1 MKVNYN
7 WLKDFVDIR
16 VDPEQ
21 LGELLTMAGLE
32 VDSIEPVGESLDRIT
47 AARIMRVRPHPGA
60 DRLKLCDVDT
70 GEETLQVVCGA
81 PNLEEEMVAPFAAH
95 GVRIPNGLEIR
106 KSTIRGEKSYG
117 MLLAEDELGLT
128 DDHEGLMLLDD
139 DVPPG
144 TPLSSVLPFPDW
156 VFEVSV
162 TPNRPDWTSVEGIAR
177 EIAAV
182 TGSKLRLR
190 DFDIEGNGP
199 PISSLVDVTIEDS
212 EGCPRYCA
220 GLVQGVQLAP
230 SPFWLRYRLHACG
243 LRAINNVVDATNYV
257 LLETG
262 QPLHS
267 FDYKRVSENRI
278 IVRRA
283 EEGERFTTL
292 DGDTRTLSSEILMI
306 CDGAR
311 PVAIAGIMGGL
322 NSEIFAGTTDVLL
335 ESAYFDPVTIR
346 RGSRRLGLST
356 EASYRFERGVD
367 PEGTPIALKRCLS
380 LIVSLAGGKVA
391 DGFIDARPR
400 SFTRPRIELRV
411 ERTNRILGTDLDI
424 DTVGKHLSSLQM
436 QVEERGENLTVTPP
450 SFRMDIDRE
459 IDLVEE
465 VARIEGYK
473 NIPVTFPAVRPCS
486 KPASLEY
493 SLRDKIR
500 EILVGS
506 GFSEVISYS
515 FTSRDS
521 VGLLDVPEEHLLRNF
536 VSLMNPLSID
546 QSVMRTSLIPGVAGA
561 ARTNISRGEQDLKLF
576 EWGKIFTPSDDDLP
590 LETTMVSGLMTGL
603 YHRKEWYGNEKP
615 VDFYHVKG
623 VVETLLDG
631 IHVDNAVFT
640 EGHDSPGYD
649 KEGPVACI
657 SAGDQ
662 VLGVVGKASRAVT
675 EFCRSKDGGEVYLF
689 ELYAAPLL
697 QWWGRPPLF
706 KPYPKF
712 PAVYRDLSV
721 IVDPDVKC
729 AAIECVIRE
738 KGGELVEDVSLFD
751 IYDREGDSGLER
763 AIAFRICYR
772 SPGSTL
778 DGATVNALHE
788 SIIEAI
794 CAETGGRLREG

>member
-1 MKVNYN
+1 
-7 WLKDFVDIR
+7 
-16 VDPEQ
+16 
-21 LGELLTMAGLE
+21 
-32 VDSIEPVGESLDRIT
+32 
-47 AARIMRVRPHPGA
+47 
-60 DRLKLCDVDT
+60 
-70 GEETLQVVCGA
+70 
-81 PNLEEEMVAPFAAH
+81 
-95 GVRIPNGLEIR
+95 
-106 KSTIRGEKSYG
+106 
-117 MLLAEDELGLT
+117 
-128 DDHEGLMLLDD
+128 
-139 DVPPG
+139 
-144 TPLSSVLPFPDW
+144 
-156 VFEVSV
+156 
-162 TPNRPDWTSVEGIAR
+162 
-177 EIAAV
+177 
-182 TGSKLRLR
+182 
-190 DFDIEGNGP
+190 
-199 PISSLVDVTIEDS
+199 VDVAIQDP

-267 FDYKRVSENRI
+267 FDYKRVSGSRI

-292 DGDTRTLSSEILMI
+292 DGETRTLSSETLMI
-306 CDGAR
+306 CDGER
-311 PVAIAGIMGGL
+311 PVAVAGIMGGL

-367 PEGTPIALKRCLS
+367 PEGTPLALKRCLS

-391 DGFIDARPR
+391 GGFIDAGER
-400 SFTRPRIELRV
+400 SFGRSQIELRV
-411 ERTNRILGTDLDI
+411 ERTNRLLGTDLAAEI
-424 DTVGKHLSSLQM
+424 MGKHLSSLQM
-436 QVEERGENLTVTPP
+436 EVREKGGNLAVTPP
-450 SFRMDIDRE
+450 SFRMDIERE

-473 NIPVTFPAVRPCS
+473 KIPVTYPAVRPCT
-486 KPASLEY
+486 KPERLEY

-500 EILVGS
+500 EILVGC

-521 VGLLDVPEEHLLRNF
+521 ADILDVPEGHMLRNF

-561 ARTNISRGEQDLKLF
+561 ARTNLSRGDQELKLF
-576 EWGKIFTPSDDDLP
+576 EWGKIFTPSGDDLP
-590 LETTMVSGLMTGL
+590 FEATMVSGLMSGL
-603 YHRKEWYGNEKP
+603 YHRKEWYGNERP

-631 IHVDNAVFT
+631 IHVDHVVFT
-640 EGHDSPGYD
+640 ECHDSPGYD
-649 KEGPVACI
+649 KKGPVACI
-657 SAGDQ
+657 TAGNET
-662 VLGVVGKASRAVT
+662 LGVVGKASRAVT
-675 EFCRSKDGGEVYLF
+675 QFCRSKDGGDVYLF
-689 ELYAAPLL
+689 ELYAAALMR
-697 QWWGRPPLF
+697 WWEKSPLF

-721 IVDPDVKC
+721 MVSPGSKC
-729 AAIECVIRE
+729 AAIEGIIRE

-751 IYDREGDSGLER
+751 VYDREGDSGLER

-772 SPGSTL
+772 SQGSTL

>member
-1 MKVNYN
+1 M
-7 WLKDFVDIR
+7 I
-16 VDPEQ
+16 
-21 LGELLTMAGLE
+21 
-32 VDSIEPVGESLDRIT
+32 
-47 AARIMRVRPHPGA
+47 
-60 DRLKLCDVDT
+60 
-70 GEETLQVVCGA
+70 
-81 PNLEEEMVAPFAAH
+81 APFAGH
-95 GVRIPNGLEIR
+95 GVRLPGGMEIR
-106 KSTIRGEKSYG
+106 ESKIRGEKSCG

-128 DDHEGLMLLDD
+128 DDHQGLMVLGD
-139 DVPPG
+139 DVAPG

-162 TPNRPDWTSVEGIAR
+162 TPNRPDWTSVVGIAR
-177 EIAAV
+177 EIAAI
-182 TGSKLRLR
+182 TGSRLRLSG
-190 DFDIEGNGP
+190 FDIEGGGP
-199 PISSLVDVTIEDS
+199 PISSLVDVMIEDP

-230 SPFWLRYRLHACG
+230 SPFWMRYRLHACG

-267 FDYKRVSENRI
+267 FDYHRVSGSRI

-292 DGDTRTLSSEILMI
+292 DGETRTLSGETLMI
-306 CDGAR
+306 CDGDR
-311 PVAIAGIMGGL
+311 PVAVAGIMGGL

-367 PEGTPIALKRCLS
+367 LEGTPLALKRCLS

-391 DGFIDARPR
+391 EGFIDACER
-400 SFTRPRIELRV
+400 SFVRPRIELRV

-436 QVEERGENLTVTPP
+436 QVEEKGENLDVIPP
-450 SFRMDIDRE
+450 SFRMDIERE

-465 VARIEGYK
+465 MARLEGYK

-486 KPASLEY
+486 KPARPEY
-493 SLRDKIR
+493 SLRDKVR

-515 FTSRDS
+515 FTSRDTAEM
-521 VGLLDVPEEHLLRNF
+521 LDVPEGHMLRKF

-561 ARTNISRGEQDLKLF
+561 ARTNISREEQELKLF
-576 EWGKIFTPSDDDLP
+576 EWGKIFTSSDDDLP
-590 LETTMVSGLMTGL
+590 VETTMVSGLMTGP
-603 YHRKEWYGNEKP
+603 YHRKEWHGNERP
-615 VDFYHVKG
+615 VDFYDMKG

-631 IHVDNAVFT
+631 IHVDNVTFIEAD
-640 EGHDSPGYD
+640 DSPGYD
-649 KEGPVACI
+649 KDGPVARI
-657 SAGDQ
+657 IAGNE

-675 EFCRSKDGGEVYLF
+675 EFCYSKDGGEVFLF

-697 QWWGRPPLF
+697 HWWGRPPLF

-729 AAIECVIRE
+729 AAIECLIRE

-751 IYDREGDSGLER
+751 VYDRKGDSDLER

-794 CAETGGRLREG
+794 CAETGGRLKEG

>member
-1 MKVNYN
+1 M
-7 WLKDFVDIR
+7 
-16 VDPEQ
+16 
-21 LGELLTMAGLE
+21 
-32 VDSIEPVGESLDRIT
+32 
-47 AARIMRVRPHPGA
+47 
-60 DRLKLCDVDT
+60 
-70 GEETLQVVCGA
+70 
-81 PNLEEEMVAPFAAH
+81 
-95 GVRIPNGLEIR
+95 EIR
-106 KSTIRGEKSYG
+106 KSKIRGEKSFG

-128 DDHEGLMLLDD
+128 DDHQGLMVLDH

-144 TPLSSVLPFPDW
+144 TPLNAILPFPDW
-156 VFEVSV
+156 IFEVSV
-162 TPNRPDWTSVEGIAR
+162 TPNRPDWTSVVGIAR

-182 TGSKLRLR
+182 TGSRLRLN
-190 DFDIEGNGP
+190 DFDIEGDGP
-199 PISSLVDVTIEDS
+199 PISSMVDVRIEDP

-220 GLVQGVQLAP
+220 GLVQGVRLAP

-257 LLETG
+257 LLEMG

-267 FDYKRVSENRI
+267 FDYKRVSGSRI

-292 DGDTRTLSSEILMI
+292 DGETRTLSAETLMI

-335 ESAYFDPVTIR
+335 ESACFDPVTIR

-367 PEGTPIALKRCLS
+367 PEGTPLALKRCLS

-391 DGFIDARPR
+391 AGFIDARER
-400 SFTRPRIELRV
+400 SFVCPQIELRV
-411 ERTNRILGTDLDI
+411 DRTNSILGTDLDVDVI
-424 DTVGKHLSSLQM
+424 RKHLASLQM
-436 QVEERGENLTVTPP
+436 HVEEKGKNLAVTPP
-450 SFRMDIDRE
+450 SFRMDIERE

-473 NIPVTFPAVRPCS
+473 NIPVTFPAIRPCG
-486 KPASLEY
+486 KPVKLES
-493 SLRDKIR
+493 SLRDRVR
-500 EILVGS
+500 EVLAGC

-515 FTSRDS
+515 FTSRESGDML
-521 VGLLDVPEEHLLRNF
+521 GAPEGHDLRKF

-561 ARTNISRGEQDLKLF
+561 AKANISRGEQELKLF
-576 EWGKIFTPSDDDLP
+576 EWGKIFTPTDGDLP
-590 LETTMVSGLMTGL
+590 LEVTMVCGLMTGL
-603 YHRKEWYGNEKP
+603 YHRKEWYGNEIP
-615 VDFYHVKG
+615 VDFYHIKG
-623 VVETLLDG
+623 VVETLLDS
-631 IHVDNAVFT
+631 IRVDQVVFT
-640 EGHDSPGYD
+640 RAHDLPGYD
-649 KEGPVACI
+649 DEGPVARI
-657 SAGDQ
+657 SAGND
-662 VLGVVGKASRAVT
+662 VLGVVGKASRTVT
-675 EFCRSKDGGEVYLF
+675 EFCRSKDGGDVYVF
-689 ELYAAPLL
+689 ELQAAPLL
-697 QWWGRPPLF
+697 RWWQNPPLF

-721 IVDPDVKC
+721 LVSPDVTC
-729 AAIECVIRE
+729 AVIEDIIRG

-751 IYDREGDSGLER
+751 VYDREGDSGLER

-772 SPGSTL
+772 SQGSTL

-794 CAETGGRLREG
+794 RAETGGRLREG